1 MYAWFSALTHLSK
14 EHFSGALGGKLLLY
28 GPLDAEGAAVGLGG
42 NIAGLATLSVDEDG
56 ERLKQGVRAGFCDF
70 LVNNLDEA
78 LRILKNEVRKRQPV
92 SVCLQCELA
101 ATLEEV
107 TERGVQPDL
116 LALLPQGTDTAV
128 LVERGAI
135 WVDALEAEARGGV
148 SSLVEV
154 VWTAT
159 SAAALWL
166 PKVDVLAGSVLP
178 PGDARV
184 VWLKL
189 APRYLGRPMAV
200 RRYLRMT
207 AEEAERFSAL
217 VAESVASGEI
227 GTAINVTQSP
237 AGL

>member
-1 MYAWFSALTHLSK
+1 
-14 EHFSGALGGKLLLY
+14 
-28 GPLDAEGAAVGLGG
+28 
-42 NIAGLATLSVDEDG
+42 
-56 ERLKQGVRAGFCDF
+56 
-70 LVNNLDEA
+70 
-78 LRILKNEVRKRQPV
+78 
-92 SVCLQCELA
+92 
-101 ATLEEV
+101 
-107 TERGVQPDL
+107 
-116 LALLPQGTDTAV
+116 
-128 LVERGAI
+128 
-135 WVDALEAEARGGV
+135 LEAEARGGV